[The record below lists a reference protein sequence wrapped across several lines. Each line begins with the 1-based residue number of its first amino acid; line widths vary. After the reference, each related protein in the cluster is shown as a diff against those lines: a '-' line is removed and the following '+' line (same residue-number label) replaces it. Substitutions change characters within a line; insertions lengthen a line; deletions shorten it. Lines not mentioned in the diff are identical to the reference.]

1 MHVIA
6 HKITGLKPNLGIRS
20 QLIQASSLKFQAKF
34 VENPAEISLF
44 KVNNRNS
51 RKRCKIWSK

>member
-6 HKITGLKPNLGIRS
+6 HKITGLKPNLGNRS

-34 VENPAEISLF
+34 VENPAEI
-44 KVNNRNS
+44 
-51 RKRCKIWSK
+51 